1 MAETSLEGRQARG
14 WSISFDGHAL
24 DNAGLAHVSAKT
36 YALITAMTWLLLCI
50 NSQIAGISSLL
61 NTALI
66 VSLLTWAPSHWISIR
81 VQATSV
87 VLLGHQYTWGSSET
101 LPLYLDIHQ
110 GKLPPLAAA

>member
-24 DNAGLAHVSAKT
+24 DNAGLAHVSAET
-36 YALITAMTWLLLCI
+36 YALAWLLLCI

-66 VSLLTWAPSHWISIR
+66 LSFLTWAPSHWISIR
-81 VQATSV
+81 AQATSV

-110 GKLPPLAAA
+110 GKLPPLADA